1 MKRSRT
7 STKKRRPDK
16 ARKPS
21 VQSKKR
27 SKNQDASGV
36 LKDSCQAENRPFEK
50 SIEPLEIAE
59 IQHFSRI
66 PDFID
71 PTRSPYPIV
80 VKSPSS
86 LQCID
91 GWDLIDQAKHRGE
104 TSIICEIIH
113 IQLDSE
119 IEYAL
124 WKASMRIMPTGGRC
138 IYPEEVRNTCRLFRM
153 LYESAEIPVIF
164 SHGGARR
171 GDDYSKC
178 PENNIRLLLGDRL
191 GKKPKTINKYLNHGQ
206 FIGDEAFQNLI
217 DARVNKGFFEAIQK
231 DKQLLIDELTSEQK
245 SHDEIVNAVSDRV
258 LSWLERAQTSEP
270 VEIVTTQTEP
280 VAPPT
285 VEVQSQ
291 QNVGPPPAA
300 KPTEHKHWSGNPTAA
315 LEKQSTEDEIW
326 QEFIAVGHLLIEIAE
341 NSDMATR
348 KRMQS
353 LSDQIFRQSRLIQQ
367 LNHLLTQQ
375 SIDPE
380 GKR

>member
-1 MKRSRT
+1 MKSSRT
-7 STKKRRPDK
+7 STKKRLPGK
-16 ARKPS
+16 AEQS
-21 VQSKKR
+21 SQSKKR

-36 LKDSCQAENRPFEK
+36 LKESCQAENRPFEK

-59 IQHFSRI
+59 IQHFNRI

-91 GWDLIDQAKHRGE
+91 GWELIEQAKHRGE
-104 TSIICEIIH
+104 SSIICEIIH
-113 IQLDSE
+113 IQRDSE

-153 LYESAEIPVIF
+153 LYESAENPVIF

-217 DARVNKGFFEAIQK
+217 DVRVNKGFFEAIQK
-231 DKQLLIDELTSEQK
+231 DKQRLIDELTFEQK
-245 SHDEIVNAVSDRV
+245 SHDEIVNVVSDRV
-258 LSWLERAQTSEP
+258 LSWLKKGQTTESI
-270 VEIVTTQTEP
+270 EIVSTQIDQHEP
-280 VAPPT
+280 PAA
-285 VEVQSQ
+285 EVQPQ
-291 QNVGPPPAA
+291 QNVGPSPSV
-300 KPTEHKHWSGNPTAA
+300 KPIKHKHWSGNPTAA
-315 LEKQSTEDEIW
+315 LEKQPTEDEIW
-326 QEFIAVGHLLIEIAE
+326 QEFIAVGRLLIEIAE
-341 NSDMATR
+341 NKEIATQE
-348 KRMQS
+348 RMQS

-367 LNHLLTQQ
+367 LKHLLTQQ
-375 SIDPE
+375 SIGE
-380 GKR
+380 EEQR